1 MYVCISLVNHT
12 LIFRV
17 ALSIGDLKCPLTKGI
32 VNCLYLFVQRI
43 DRLRISQLL
52 IGVELVYRDDDHST
66 ILSYHMPSHI
76 VCVFTRIFG

>member
-32 VNCLYLFVQRI
+32 INCLYFLSREST
-43 DRLRISQLL
+43 DL
-52 IGVELVYRDDDHST
+52 ELVNY
-66 ILSYHMPSHI
+66 
-76 VCVFTRIFG
+76 